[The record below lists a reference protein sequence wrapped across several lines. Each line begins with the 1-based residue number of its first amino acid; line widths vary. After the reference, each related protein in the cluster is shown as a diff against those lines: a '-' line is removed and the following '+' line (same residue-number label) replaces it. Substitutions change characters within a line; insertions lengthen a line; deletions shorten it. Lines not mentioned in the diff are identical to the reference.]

1 MKYFAKITQD
11 HWSLKN
17 QVNKDAREIAI
28 QMDGT
33 LLNDETAV
41 GKYLAD
47 LAEGIQQV
55 NLSNRRCKP
64 LRLEMHGERIGI
76 IVPRKQI
83 YAYISGNFHMT
94 IFPIK
99 HEL

>member
-11 HWSLKN
+11 FWTLKN
-17 QVNKDAREIAI
+17 KVNKDAREIAK
-28 QMDGT
+28 QLDGT

-64 LRLEMHGERIGI
+64 LQLQMHGPHIGGI
-76 IVPRKQI
+76 KPGKEI
-83 YAYISGNFHMT
+83 YAYISSNFHIT
-94 IFPIK
+94 IYPVK
-99 HEL
+99 HE